1 MRISDWSS
9 DVCSSDLFDRPDAFV
24 AAGYSSGNGR
34 QPTSGAYDLDEVYA
48 ELLIPVLSDVP
59 GAQLLEFS
67 VASRYSDYSNFGDTV
82 NSKFGFKWKPIDD
95 LMVRGN
101 WAEGFRAPPIQ
112 TLFRGLAD
120 SYESFGDICSS
131 DYNGR
136 TDTIAANCAADG
148 VPADFIQRTNGGDAY
163 FGQTIYPF
171 SFGGN
176 PNAGP
181 ETSTSKTL
189 GQIGRASCRERV
201 SQYV

>member
-1 MRISDWSS
+1 
-9 DVCSSDLFDRPDAFV
+9 L
-24 AAGYSSGNGR
+24 
-34 QPTSGAYDLDEVYA
+34 
-48 ELLIPVLSDVP
+48 
-59 GAQLLEFS
+59 
-67 VASRYSDYSNFGDTV
+67 
-82 NSKFGFKWKPIDD
+82 NSKFGFKWKPIED

-120 SYESFGDICSS
+120 SYESFGDICSA
-131 DYNGR
+131 DYPGR
-136 TDTIAANCAADG
+136 NATIAAACAADG
-148 VPADFIQRTNGGDAY
+148 VPADFIQRTNGGDGY

-189 GQIGRASCRERV
+189 GLVYSP
-201 SQYV
+201 SYVEGLNVTLDWWNVEIEGALSTPSVATILDQCYMQGNEQACSLFT